1 MSPGSSLWTPARIVP
16 IARPTLGRV
25 RRRLSQQQAG
35 DVAELLRRQGA
46 IVDVQISVA
55 STAAQAASQ
64 QGQALPKAQTVKGLI
79 DTGASISTVSEDVAA
94 SAGLAQ
100 VGSVEVG
107 GVGGSGMKPIYAVR
121 LSLPQ
126 YGVALDPIE
135 MAGVSIPF
143 ADVKVL
149 IGRDVL
155 KRLSLDYAGPS
166 GTFDLVQS
174 GGVSSPGGGP
184 VTPTPV
190 IIGAVTAAGVLGI
203 LFALDII

>member
-184 VTPTPV
+184 VIPTPV